1 MLSSRR
7 LFATSKH
14 PLVVLVAATLL
25 GSVLIPA
32 VNGQVD
38 RQRRLRELKAERG
51 NAALRSAWDVERKL
65 NLLHTA
71 FVAFYKDEVV
81 SGQATRASRQALR
94 ERVYALHQD
103 FDRDAWW
110 WHWQMLEE
118 VKVLGLLDAGALR
131 QLEQA
136 VNHYQDALL
145 ATSDP
150 IDRYWARLIRDREP
164 VPGAGG
170 VSLIDEVAARMKE
183 LGDRRRQAI
192 RDMVRAIIS

>member
-1 MLSSRR
+1 MPSSKRF
-7 LFATSKH
+7 LAASKH
-14 PLVVLVAATLL
+14 PLVVLIAATLL

-32 VNGQVD
+32 VNAQID
-38 RQRRLRELKAERG
+38 RQRRLRELKADRG

-65 NLLHTA
+65 NLLQTA
-71 FVAFYKDEVV
+71 FVAFYKDEVL

-94 ERVYALHQD
+94 DRVYVLHQD

-118 VKVLGLLDAGALR
+118 VKVLGLLDGLALK

-136 VNHYQDALL
+136 VGRYQDALL
-145 ATSDP
+145 ATSEP
-150 IDRYWARLIRDREP
+150 MDRYWARLMRGRDA
-164 VPGAGG
+164 VSGAGG
-170 VSLIDEVAARMKE
+170 VAFIDEVDARMKE

-192 RDMVRAIIS
+192 RAMVQAIIS

>member
-1 MLSSRR
+1 MPSSRQI
-7 LFATSKH
+7 LTASKH

-32 VNGQVD
+32 VNGQID
-38 RQRRLRELKAERG
+38 RQRRVRELKAERG

-65 NLLHTA
+65 NLLRTA
-71 FVAFYKDEVV
+71 FVAFYKDEVM
-81 SGQATRASRQALR
+81 SGVDTRASRQALR
-94 ERVYALHQD
+94 DRVYALHQD

-118 VKVLGLLDAGALR
+118 VKVLRLLDDEALA

-136 VNHYQDALL
+136 VGRYQAALL

-150 IDRYWARLIRDREP
+150 IDRYWERLIRGREP
-164 VPGAGG
+164 VSGAGG
-170 VSLIDEVAARMKE
+170 FIDEVEARMRE

-192 RDMVRAIIS
+192 RDMVQAIIS